1 MNKKRC
7 LYGFIFAALF
17 FVKPVQAQFPYQESF
32 RKSVAPGIRFGGFP
46 TAFLTGGAGPITGPG
61 LGYNDPVGEGYLR
74 LTNNALNQKGFI
86 YSESVFPSTYGL
98 RVEFEYYTYGGT
110 GADGLTFFLF
120 DATASPFNIGGFG
133 GSLGYSPIST
143 TSPVSPGISKGYI
156 GIGLDEFG
164 NFSNGNEGRQGGI
177 GRKAGSVTLRGKGD
191 GSGLTAGNY
200 PYLTSVQTNSLGFT
214 LTPANNASI
223 RYASTT
229 DAGYRRAFIDLK
241 HNPAGGY
248 NVTVKIMTGGPV
260 PKTYTVINGYHY
272 QQAAPANLKYGF
284 ASSTG
289 SQTNFHEIRNVY
301 IDIYGN
307 NPLGNDD
314 VDSTSAN
321 VPVNIPV
328 RDNDISKTSTVIIQ
342 KVPLH
347 GTLIINADGTVKYTP
362 VLNYDG
368 KDVFTYILKDGQG
381 LLSDPITVTV
391 YINPAGSND
400 LVFTLLNTPK
410 VISVKDNDI
419 SKGTTVIKISDPVH
433 GSALLNADGT
443 IKYSPEDGYSGKD
456 SLTYILKNADGQ
468 LSVVIKVNITIY
480 PPPKIGLAKQL
491 AKLVKG
497 NNGGYEATFL
507 FTLVN
512 YGEDIIEKVVL
523 WDDLEKSF
531 EDAQI
536 TIKSIDASGTL
547 IANNGFDGKTNLA
560 VLLPA
565 STLAA
570 GSEEKVTLTV
580 TINGVLRNG
589 IYTNTAF
596 LEGVS
601 AIDKSKVSDESQDGL
616 VPDPLEPG
624 DVSPSDPTPID
635 LKKQNLFIPQGFSP
649 NHDGV
654 NDYFVIRREGGKSP
668 ALDVYNRWGN
678 RVFKDGNYEN
688 NWDGKCTEGIHI
700 GDDLPAGTYYYIIVF
715 ANDEKYTGYI
725 TLNR

>member
-1 MNKKRC
+1 MNKKCC
-7 LYGFIFAALF
+7 LYGFIFATLF
-17 FVKPVQAQFPYQESF
+17 LVKPVQAQFPYQESF
-32 RKSVAPGIRFGGFP
+32 KKSTAPGIRFGGFP
-46 TAFLTGGAGPITGPG
+46 TAFLTGGVGPISGPG
-61 LGYNDPVGEGYLR
+61 QGYNDAEGEGYLR
-74 LTNNALNQKGFI
+74 LTNNALNQKGYIF
-86 YSESVFPSTYGL
+86 SESVFPSTYGL
-98 RVEFEYYTYGGT
+98 RVEFEYFTYGGT

-120 DATASPFNIGGFG
+120 DATANPFNIGGFG
-133 GSLGYSPIST
+133 GSLGYAPIST
-143 TSPVSPGISKGYI
+143 TTPVSPGISKGYI

-177 GRKAGSVTLRGKGD
+177 GKKPGSVTLRGKGD
-191 GSGLTAGNY
+191 GPGLTTGNY
-200 PYLTSVQTNSLGFT
+200 PYLTSVQTSSLGFT
-214 LTPANNASI
+214 LTPTNNASM
-223 RYASTT
+223 RYPSTN
-229 DAGYRRAFIDLK
+229 AGYRRAFIDLK

-272 QQAAPANLKYGF
+272 KQAAPENLKYGF

-342 KVPLH
+342 NAPLH
-347 GTLIINADGTVKYTP
+347 GAVVINVDGTVKYTP
-362 VLNYDG
+362 VPNFYG
-368 KDVFTYILKDGQG
+368 KDVFTYILKDSQG
-381 LLSDPITVTV
+381 LLSDPITVNV
-391 YINPAGSND
+391 FVKPAGSND
-400 LVFTLLNTPK
+400 AVATPLNTPK
-410 VISVKDNDI
+410 GISVKDNDI
-419 SKGTTVIKISDPVH
+419 SKTGTTVIKTSDPLH
-433 GSALLNADGT
+433 GSAVVNVDGT
-443 IKYSPEDGYSGKD
+443 IQYIPETGYSGKD
-456 SLTYILKNADGQ
+456 SLTYILKNADGL
-468 LSVVIKVNITIY
+468 LSGVITVNITVY

-497 NNGGYEATFL
+497 NNGSYEATFL
-507 FTLVN
+507 FSLLN
-512 YGEDIIEKVVL
+512 YGEDIIEKVSL
-523 WDDLEKSF
+523 WDDLGKSF
-531 EDAQI
+531 EGAEI
-536 TIKSIDASGTL
+536 AIKSINASGTL

-565 STLAA
+565 SALAA
-570 GSEEKVTLTV
+570 GGKEQVTLTV
-580 TINGVLRNG
+580 TISAVPRNG
-589 IYTNTAF
+589 IYTNTA
-596 LEGVS
+596 LVEGVS
-601 AIDKSKVSDESQDGL
+601 AIDQSRVSDQSQDGL
-616 VPDPLEPG
+616 IPDPVDPG
-624 DVSPSDPTPID
+624 DVSPADPTPVD

-654 NDYFVIRREGGKSP
+654 NDYFVIRREDGKPLS
-668 ALDVYNRWGN
+668 LDVYNRWGN

-688 NWDGKCTEGIHI
+688 NWDGKCREGIHI
-700 GDDLPAGTYYYIIVF
+700 GDDLPAGTYYYIVVF